1 VYHPHMIVL
10 RIALDHNLHTLLRAP
25 ALPLIAFIV
34 FFEEL
39 GLPSPLPGE
48 LMMLLAGVQAAQGT
62 YPLWLVLLVQEV
74 AALLGGSG
82 LYAACRRVGRP
93 LVLRYGRYLHLRAET
108 LDRAEE
114 LIRRRGFG
122 AIAVGRVIPGVCIVV
137 PIAAGV
143 LDMPYRLFLPAFA
156 VGVLGY
162 ISALTVTGYIVGPF
176 ALTLFERITLPIGAL
191 VSVGVLVVL
200 LVAAHRLA
208 VRIPASPRTPH
219 EETGIA
225 LLAGVFAG
233 LVGLLAAN
241 GVVDLI
247 RWANHLI
254 VGASPLAAT
263 GVGSGWRLLLGW
275 PLFLFIACGIAA
287 IDDRLIRHG
296 IPFAVRTALLAIVPL
311 LLTVLIVYPVAEG
324 HPVRWSLLRDGL
336 LLGVE
341 AARWAGFG
349 IALHLVLPR
358 LAAGRSR
365 HAPQQPEEQTEMPP
379 PQPLGETRSQ

>member
-1 VYHPHMIVL
+1 MIVL
-10 RIALDHNLHTLLRAP
+10 GIELGHNLYALLHAH
-25 ALPLIAFIV
+25 ALPVIAFIV

-48 LMMLLAGVQAAQGT
+48 LMMLLAGVQAAQGL
-62 YPLWLVLLVQEV
+62 YPLWLVLLVQEI

-82 LYAACRRVGRP
+82 LYAICRRIGRP

-108 LDRAEE
+108 LDRAEG

-122 AIAVGRVIPGVCIVV
+122 AVAVGRIIPGVCIVV

-162 ISALTVTGYIVGPF
+162 IGALTVTGYVVGPF
-176 ALTLFERITLPIGAL
+176 ALTLFERITLPIGAF
-191 VSVGVLVVL
+191 VSVGLLIVL

-208 VRIPASPRTPH
+208 ARIPASPRTLQ
-219 EETGIA
+219 EETGLA
-225 LLAGVFAG
+225 LLAGGFAG

-241 GVVDLI
+241 GVIDII
-247 RWANHLI
+247 RWGYHLI
-254 VGASPLAAT
+254 AGASPLAAT

-275 PLFLFIACGIAA
+275 PLFLFIACGIATV
-287 IDDRLIRHG
+287 DDRLIRHG
-296 IPFAVRTALLAIVPL
+296 VPFAVRTVLLAIVPL

-324 HPVRWSLLRDGL
+324 HPVRWSRLREDL

-358 LAAGRSR
+358 LAAGRSGQVPR
-365 HAPQQPEEQTEMPP
+365 QPEEQTETQPT
-379 PQPLGETRSQ
+379 QPLSDTRGR

>member
-1 VYHPHMIVL
+1 M
-10 RIALDHNLHTLLRAP
+10 IALGFALGHNLHALLRAH
-25 ALPLIAFIV
+25 ALPVIAFIV

-48 LMMLLAGVQAAQGT
+48 LMMLLAGVQAAQGI

-74 AALLGGSG
+74 AALVGGSG

-108 LDRAEE
+108 LDRAEG

-122 AIAVGRVIPGVCIVV
+122 AVAVGRVIPGVCIVV

-162 ISALTVTGYIVGPF
+162 IGALTLTGYLVGPF
-176 ALTLFERITLPIGAL
+176 ALTLFERITPPVGAL
-191 VSVGVLVVL
+191 LSWGVLIVL

-208 VRIPASPRTPH
+208 VRIPPPPRIPH
-219 EETGIA
+219 GAAGVAA
-225 LLAGVFAG
+225 LAGGFAGLAGV
-233 LVGLLAAN
+233 LAAN
-241 GVVDLI
+241 GAIDAI
-247 RWANHLI
+247 RWTEHLI
-254 VGASPLAAT
+254 AGASPLAAT
-263 GVGSGWRLLLGW
+263 GVGTGWRLLLGW
-275 PLFLFIACGIAA
+275 PLFLLAACGLGAL
-287 IDDRLIRHG
+287 DDRLIRRG
-296 IPFAVRTALLAIVPL
+296 VPFAARTALLAVVPL
-311 LLTVLIVYPVAEG
+311 LLTVLVAYPLAEG
-324 HPVRWSLLRDGL
+324 HPVRWARARDAF

-358 LAAGRSR
+358 IVAGQPA
-365 HAPQQPEEQTEMPP
+365 HDAHQPEGAEMPS
-379 PQPLGETRSQ
+379 PQLPARQ

>member
-1 VYHPHMIVL
+1 MIVL

-48 LMMLLAGVQAAQGT
+48 LMMLLAGVQAAQGI

-74 AALLGGSG
+74 AALIGGSG

-93 LVLRYGRYLHLRAET
+93 LVLHYGRYLHLRAQT
-108 LDRAEE
+108 LDRAEQ

-122 AIAVGRVIPGVCIVV
+122 AVAVGRVIPGVCIVV

-162 ISALTVTGYIVGPF
+162 IGALTVTGYIVGPF

-200 LVAAHRLA
+200 LVAAHRLVA
-208 VRIPASPRTPH
+208 RIPASPRTSH

-225 LLAGVFAG
+225 LLAGGFAG
-233 LVGLLAAN
+233 LMGLLAAN

-247 RWANHLI
+247 RWADHLI

-263 GVGSGWRLLLGW
+263 GVGSAWRLLLGW

-287 IDDRLIRHG
+287 VDDRLIRRG
-296 IPFAVRTALLAIVPL
+296 VPFAARTALLALVPL
-311 LLTVLIVYPVAEG
+311 LLTVLIVYPVTEG
-324 HPVRWSLLRDGL
+324 HPVRWSRLREDL

-358 LAAGRSR
+358 LADGRSR
-365 HAPQQPEEQTEMPP
+365 HAPQQPEEQTAMPP
-379 PQPLGETRSQ
+379 PQPLRETRGQ